1 MAAVSWKSAVSA
13 NWTIAAD
20 WSTGAIPGAAD
31 DVTIG
36 VGGSYT
42 VLLTTPVTVHSITVS
57 DVNATLAIDD
67 PSKTETVS
75 GNFANSGAVDV
86 DTNGYGGTTVNIGG
100 TLTNSGTLTIGS
112 TSSSGG
118 SLSATVMTAAGLV
131 NTGAIVLEGPFS
143 TVLDINAAAPA
154 TLTGTV
160 DLHGNSRLEF
170 ASGGITAIASG
181 ATLLEDSGAALVALA
196 SNTSTNSAL
205 TGLANNAGYLIL
217 ENSAALAISVN
228 FTNSNYLEVDYSGA
242 GGSSLTIGGTLTNNG
257 QLYIGNASQIADSA
271 VTAQGLSNAGT
282 IDITSG
288 GAGATLAV
296 AGAFANTG
304 TVIDGYGSGGAG
316 SLTAGTLTNAGYL
329 YLENGAALTTNL
341 DLTNNYVL
349 EVDESGSGGSSLT
362 VGGTLT
368 NKNYY
373 FYVGNSSM
381 TAAATVSAAA
391 LSNSGSLYLYSGT
404 AAAALDT
411 TGAFGNTGAVYIDNS
426 GAGGSTV
433 TVGGVLTN
441 NGTLSIGNT
450 SQTKATKVTAAGL
463 AGTGTVD
470 LSGGATAAAQAT
482 LDVTGAAPATL
493 NGAYSLVGNALLEFG
508 SGGVSA
514 IGSGASLTLN
524 GPKALVALSSGLTS
538 NSALSGLASNAGTV
552 ILENGAA
559 LATTVALDNT
569 GIAYVDYYYGSTGGS
584 SLTVGGALTNEDGL
598 YIGYYGNNAAT
609 TTVSAAAL
617 SNFGTLYLYSNT
629 AAATL
634 KVAGAFSNG
643 RNDIVYVDN
652 SGAGGSTVTVGG
664 VLTNNGTLSIGNT
677 SQTKATKVTAAG
689 LAGTGTVDLSGGAT
703 AAAQATLDVTGAAP
717 ATLNGAYSLVGNAL
731 LEFGSGGVS
740 AIGSGASL
748 TLNGPKALVALS
760 SGLTSNSALSGLA
773 SNAGTVIL
781 ENGAALATTVALD
794 NTGIAYVDYYYGST
808 GGSSLTVGGAL
819 TNEDG
824 LYIGYYGNNAATTT
838 VSAAALSNFGTL
850 YLYSNTAAA
859 TLKVAGAFSNGRN
872 DIVYVDNSG
881 AGGSTVTV
889 GRVLTNSSTLSIGN
903 TSQTKAT
910 KVTAAGLAAGTGTVD
925 LSGGA
930 TAAAWATLDVTGA
943 APAGLEQRLF
953 SGRQRALGVWQR
965 RGECDRQRRR
975 SLTLNGPKALVALEQ
990 RAPATSNNALSGL
1003 ANNAGTVIL
1012 ENGAALATTVAH
1024 RQHRHR
1030 LCRLLLRQHRRQ
1042 QSDGRRRPD
1051 QRGRPLHRLL
1061 WQQRRDD
1068 DGECGGAEQLSA
1080 RSISTATPRRR
1091 R

>member
-1 MAAVSWKSAVSA
+1 M
-13 NWTIAAD
+13 
-20 WSTGAIPGAAD
+20 
-31 DVTIG
+31 
-36 VGGSYT
+36 
-42 VLLTTPVTVHSITVS
+42 
-57 DVNATLAIDD
+57 
-67 PSKTETVS
+67 
-75 GNFANSGAVDV
+75 
-86 DTNGYGGTTVNIGG
+86 
-100 TLTNSGTLTIGS
+100 
-112 TSSSGG
+112 
-118 SLSATVMTAAGLV
+118 
-131 NTGAIVLEGPFS
+131 
-143 TVLDINAAAPA
+143 
-154 TLTGTV
+154 
-160 DLHGNSRLEF
+160 
-170 ASGGITAIASG
+170 
-181 ATLLEDSGAALVALA
+181 
-196 SNTSTNSAL
+196 
-205 TGLANNAGYLIL
+205 
-217 ENSAALAISVN
+217 
-228 FTNSNYLEVDYSGA
+228 
-242 GGSSLTIGGTLTNNG
+242 
-257 QLYIGNASQIADSA
+257 
-271 VTAQGLSNAGT
+271 
-282 IDITSG
+282 
-288 GAGATLAV
+288 
-296 AGAFANTG
+296 
-304 TVIDGYGSGGAG
+304 
-316 SLTAGTLTNAGYL
+316 
-329 YLENGAALTTNL
+329 
-341 DLTNNYVL
+341 
-349 EVDESGSGGSSLT
+349 
-362 VGGTLT
+362 
-368 NKNYY
+368 
-373 FYVGNSSM
+373 
-381 TAAATVSAAA
+381 
-391 LSNSGSLYLYSGT
+391 
-404 AAAALDT
+404 
-411 TGAFGNTGAVYIDNS
+411 
-426 GAGGSTV
+426 
-433 TVGGVLTN
+433 
-441 NGTLSIGNT
+441 
-450 SQTKATKVTAAGL
+450 
-463 AGTGTVD
+463 
-470 LSGGATAAAQAT
+470 
-482 LDVTGAAPATL
+482 
-493 NGAYSLVGNALLEFG
+493 
-508 SGGVSA
+508 
-514 IGSGASLTLN
+514 
-524 GPKALVALSSGLTS
+524 ALSSGLTS

-889 GRVLTNSSTLSIGN
+889 GGVLTNNGTLSIGN

-910 KVTAAGLAAGTGTVD
+910 KVTAAGLAGTGTVD

-930 TAAAWATLDVTGA
+930 TAAAQATLDVTGA
-943 APAGLEQRLF
+943 APATLNGAYSLVGNALLEF
-953 SGRQRALGVWQR
+953 GSGGVTAI
-965 RGECDRQRRR
+965 GSGA
-975 SLTLNGPKALVALEQ
+975 SLTLNGPKALVAL
-990 RAPATSNNALSGL
+990 SSGL
-1003 ANNAGTVIL
+1003 TSDSAL
-1012 ENGAALATTVAH
+1012 ERPRQQRRYHDPGKRRGVDDHGRA
-1024 RQHRHR
+1024 RQHRYR
-1030 LCRLLLRQHRRQ
+1030 LGRRVLRQHRRQ
-1042 QSDGRRRPD
+1042 QPDDRRRPD
-1051 QRGRPLHRLL
+1051 QRGRPLHRLH

-1068 DGECGGAEQLSA
+1068 DGERGGAEQFRHALSLQ
-1080 RSISTATPRRR
+1080 RHRGGDIEGRRGVQQRPQRHRLR
-1091 R
+1091 RQQRGRGQHRDGGRGADQQRHLVDRQHQPDQGDQGDRGGSGRHRHGRFERRCDGGGAGDIGRDRGGAGDLERRLFSGRQRAAWSLAAAG